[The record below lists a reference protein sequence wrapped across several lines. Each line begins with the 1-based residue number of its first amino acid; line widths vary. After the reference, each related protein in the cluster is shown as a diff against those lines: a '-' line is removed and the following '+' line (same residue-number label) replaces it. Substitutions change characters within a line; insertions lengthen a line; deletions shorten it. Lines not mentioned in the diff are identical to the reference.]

1 MLSPLLSDYE
11 STKWSEIEHP
21 KLTPVTLIRFVE
33 RFPVAFE
40 PQTTAVVHER
50 LFKLYPYCTSSSRM
64 SKKRGIFFWGYRT
77 SNVNSDSSWQVPR
90 SDEVNEVNA
99 TFRRKNC
106 GWIRSTVYTRFEMIR
121 TYGHMRNHIIL
132 HGADFDML
140 DNQLFGSFCFFHL
153 SPSPVR
159 FIFEVRDLLCCLR
172 QVSRNKEPVK
182 HSYDFA
188 WHGIFKHTELQELA

>member
-64 SKKRGIFFWGYRT
+64 SKKRGIFFG
-77 SNVNSDSSWQVPR
+77 
-90 SDEVNEVNA
+90 A
-99 TFRRKNC
+99 TGRPMSIPIHP
-106 GWIRSTVYTRFEMIR
+106 GRFQGRM
-121 TYGHMRNHIIL
+121 
-132 HGADFDML
+132 
-140 DNQLFGSFCFFHL
+140 
-153 SPSPVR
+153 
-159 FIFEVRDLLCCLR
+159 
-172 QVSRNKEPVK
+172 K
-182 HSYDFA
+182 
-188 WHGIFKHTELQELA
+188 

>member
-1 MLSPLLSDYE
+1 M
-11 STKWSEIEHP
+11 
-21 KLTPVTLIRFVE
+21 
-33 RFPVAFE
+33 
-40 PQTTAVVHER
+40 
-50 LFKLYPYCTSSSRM
+50 
-64 SKKRGIFFWGYRT
+64 
-77 SNVNSDSSWQVPR
+77 
-90 SDEVNEVNA
+90 NEVNA

-159 FIFEVRDLLCCLR
+159 FIFEARDLLCCLR

-188 WHGIFKHTELQELA
+188 WHGIFKHTELQELAWQVRQSDEPFDSRSWSWHRMGQQACLWTHPLAQGVFHSHSDRRKNVWCLGVPTVLNEIWVDQIRSKVATLRYGHNYID